1 MRNTKSTDSLKCFFE
16 PKSVA
21 VVGASR
27 NPLKYGYSLLKNLLD
42 LEFKGNIYPVNPNAE
57 EILGLKA
64 YPNVNAIKEDLD
76 LAIIIVPASKVPQV
90 MRECAEKRVKG
101 VVVCSSGFRE
111 AGEDGKKLED
121 EVVAIAKKSGIRV
134 IGPNTTGIL
143 NTANN
148 FTTSFV
154 PLPRFK
160 KGNVAFVAQTGLFA
174 AAAFW
179 WIVSKQPFGVSK
191 IVGLG
196 NKCDVDDAEVL
207 EFLAEDKDTEVIA
220 IYIEGVKDGKSLF
233 RAFKKVSKVKPIIV
247 LKSGRSPAG
256 IKASLSHTGS
266 LAVKDEIFNAVCKQ
280 TGVIRVDGDLDEL
293 LDITKAFALQRL
305 PRGNK
310 VAVVSVTGG
319 GGVIAADKCS
329 EYGLELAQLS
339 SETMRRIKENMP
351 PWANVNNPIDIEPLF
366 ENVGPEESLK
376 ISVEA
381 VLRDENVD
389 SVIVIFV
396 AVPRIV
402 PYFEIKKVVQYL
414 KAKNAEQ
421 KPILTYLL
429 GYKET
434 VDSWTTQLEEEKI
447 PVYSSIEKC
456 VKALGCLWKYKMY
469 SALEK

>member
-1 MRNTKSTDSLKCFFE
+1 H
-16 PKSVA
+16 
-21 VVGASR
+21 
-27 NPLKYGYSLLKNLLD
+27 Y
-42 LEFKGNIYPVNPNAE
+42 
-57 EILGLKA
+57 
-64 YPNVNAIKEDLD
+64 
-76 LAIIIVPASKVPQV
+76 
-90 MRECAEKRVKG
+90 
-101 VVVCSSGFRE
+101 
-111 AGEDGKKLED
+111 
-121 EVVAIAKKSGIRV
+121 
-134 IGPNTTGIL
+134 
-143 NTANN
+143 
-148 FTTSFV
+148 
-154 PLPRFK
+154 
-160 KGNVAFVAQTGLFA
+160 
-174 AAAFW
+174 
-179 WIVSKQPFGVSK
+179 
-191 IVGLG
+191 
-196 NKCDVDDAEVL
+196 
-207 EFLAEDKDTEVIA
+207 LAEDKDTEVIA